1 LGGTGTTRSARG
13 GSGILPY
20 MVASVEII
28 TCLVAIAGS
37 VKLTA
42 AEYVRLRKNRQMRQA
57 LRLALA
63 NPA

>member
-1 LGGTGTTRSARG
+1 
-13 GSGILPY
+13 

-42 AEYVRLRKNRQMRQA
+42 AEYKRLRKNRQMRQA

>member
-1 LGGTGTTRSARG
+1 
-13 GSGILPY
+13 

-42 AEYVRLRKNRQMRQA
+42 AELNRFRKNRQMQQA
-57 LRLALA
+57 LRVALGELA
-63 NPA
+63 